1 MKRITLAAAALL
13 SAGALHAQDFRL
25 NDAGYFNRDG
35 VDVMAFND
43 FYPEGHQGGIS
54 ILMNGHRDLTG
65 RTTKSK

>member
-13 SAGALHAQDFRL
+13 SAAALFAQDFRL

>member
-13 SAGALHAQDFRL
+13 SAAALHAQDFRL
-25 NDAGYFNRDG
+25 NDSGYFNRDG